1 MVYATALV
9 CLWLFGRFATV
20 PQLVFNC
27 GKQLRQT
34 CHSQLPQ
41 SGYVFTYTP
50 TVALRHARLK
60 PWQDRLWR
68 INCGKRGPN
77 EKQ

>member
-1 MVYATALV
+1 MVYAIAHV
-9 CLWLFGRFATV
+9 CLCFFRRFATV

-27 GKQLRQT
+27 GKQLGQT

-41 SGYVFTYTP
+41 SGYVSTYTP

-60 PWQDRLWR
+60 PWRGQLWQ
-68 INCGKRGPN
+68 INCGNGRC
-77 EKQ
+77 